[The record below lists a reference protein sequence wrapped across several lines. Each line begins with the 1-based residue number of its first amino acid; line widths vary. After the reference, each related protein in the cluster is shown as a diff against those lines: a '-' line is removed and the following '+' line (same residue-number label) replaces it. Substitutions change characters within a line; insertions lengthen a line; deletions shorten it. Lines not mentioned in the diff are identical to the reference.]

1 MRVDYSRLPNKVA
14 MKLGTNSSDSANNEG
29 LRDNSD
35 SMVNPARELAGV
47 SPFRLQLSH
56 CHALGEVTA
65 IFATDPPR
73 QFRLVLIKPSH
84 YDDDG
89 YVIQWFRSSMPSN
102 SLAAVYGLAMDCAAR
117 RVLGAYTMITVD
129 AYDETNTRIWPA
141 RIARDIAQAGGGLVG
156 LVGVQSNQYPRAMD
170 LARRFRKL
178 GLDVA
183 IGGFHV
189 SGTLAMLPTITP
201 ELQQA
206 IDLGIVLYAGEAED
220 GLEALLCDA
229 AIGKLR
235 PLYNHM
241 AKLPNLAGVPVPWLP
256 LDRVARTAGRMTT
269 FDAGRGCPF
278 QCSFCTIINVQ
289 GRVSRR
295 RTADDV
301 EAIIRH
307 NAARGVQSFF
317 ITDDNFARNKD
328 WEAIFD
334 RMIVLR
340 EQHGFGIKLTIQVD
354 TLCHRI
360 PNFIDKAGRAGVV
373 RVFIGLESI
382 NPDNLLAAK
391 KKQNRIAEYR
401 DMLLA
406 WKRIRAVIWAGYIIG
421 FPADTPA
428 TVMRD
433 IRIIQN
439 ELPIDFL
446 EFFILTPLPGSEDH
460 QKLALAGV
468 AMDDDL
474 NRYDTFHVVTAHST
488 MSRGE
493 WEQTYWAAWRTY
505 YTFAHMSTLM
515 RRAAGTG
522 ISLGK
527 MLTMLL
533 SFWSL
538 SLVEHTHPLEGGYLR
553 RKVRTERRPGLPVV
567 PAWRF
572 WPGFAVNL
580 VVKHARMGMMATRLV
595 MLRRRLKRD
604 PAPRDYRDLA
614 LTPVGDG
621 DTLEL
626 LTVTEAVRVAARAK
640 LRPRAVAH

>member
-1 MRVDYSRLPNKVA
+1 M
-14 MKLGTNSSDSANNEG
+14 
-29 LRDNSD
+29 
-35 SMVNPARELAGV
+35 
-47 SPFRLQLSH
+47 
-56 CHALGEVTA
+56 
-65 IFATDPPR
+65 
-73 QFRLVLIKPSH
+73 LIKPSH

-117 RVLGAYTMITVD
+117 QVLGADTTILVD
-129 AYDETNTRIWPA
+129 AYDETNTRIRPE
-141 RIARDIAQAGGGLVG
+141 RIAQEIKLSGAGMVG
-156 LVGVQSNQYPRAMD
+156 MVGVQSNQYPRAMD
-170 LARRFRKL
+170 LARRFRTL
-178 GLDVA
+178 GINVA

-189 SGTLAMLPTITP
+189 SGTLAMLPEITP
-201 ELQQA
+201 ELQEA
-206 IDLGIVLYAGEAED
+206 KDLGIVLYAGEAED
-220 GLEALLCDA
+220 GLETLLRDA
-229 AIGKLR
+229 AGGTLQ

-241 AKLPNLAGVPVPWLP
+241 AALPNLAGVPIPYLP
-256 LDRVARTAGRMTT
+256 PDRVARTAGRMTT

-307 NAARGVQSFF
+307 NIAEGVHSFF

-328 WEAIFD
+328 WEPIFD
-334 RMIVLR
+334 RLIALR
-340 EQHGFGIKLTIQVD
+340 EQEGISIKLTIQVD

-360 PNFIDKAGRAGVV
+360 PHFIEKAGRAGVV

-382 NPDNLLAAK
+382 NPESLLAAK

-421 FPADTPA
+421 FPADTPE

-433 IRIIQN
+433 IRIIQH

-446 EFFILTPLPGSEDH
+446 EFFVLTPLPGSEDH

-468 AMDDDL
+468 EMDADL

-488 MSRGE
+488 MSRE
-493 WEQTYWAAWRTY
+493 DWEQVYWQAWRSY
-505 YTFAHMSTLM
+505 YTYAHMSTLM
-515 RRAAGTG
+515 RRAAATR

-527 MLTMLL
+527 MLNMLL

-553 RKVRTERRPGLPVV
+553 RKVRVDRRPGMAVE
-567 PAWRF
+567 PAWLF
-572 WPGFAVNL
+572 WPRFVGGSA
-580 VVKHARMGMMATRLV
+580 VKHARVVVMAARLLA
-595 MLRRRLKRD
+595 LRYRLKRD
-604 PAPRDYRDLA
+604 PAARDYRDLA
-614 LTPVGDG
+614 LTPVGNDE
-621 DTLEL
+621 TLEL
-626 LTVTEAVRVAARAK
+626 LTVTPAARSAAQAR
-640 LRPRAVAH
+640 LRPKAVA

>member
-1 MRVDYSRLPNKVA
+1 V
-14 MKLGTNSSDSANNEG
+14 
-29 LRDNSD
+29 
-35 SMVNPARELAGV
+35 
-47 SPFRLQLSH
+47 
-56 CHALGEVTA
+56 
-65 IFATDPPR
+65 
-73 QFRLVLIKPSH
+73 LVKPSH

-117 RVLGAYTMITVD
+117 QVLGPDTAILVD
-129 AYDETNTRIWPA
+129 AYDETNTRIRPEK
-141 RIARDIAQAGGGLVG
+141 IIRDITRAGAGMVG
-156 LVGVQSNQYPRAMD
+156 MVGVQSNQYPRAMD
-170 LARRFRKL
+170 LARRFRAH
-178 GLDVA
+178 GINVA

-189 SGTLAMLPTITP
+189 SGTLAMLPAITP
-201 ELQQA
+201 ELQEA
-206 IDLGIVLYAGEAED
+206 LDIGIVLYAGEAED
-220 GLEALLCDA
+220 GLEVLLRDGA
-229 AIGKLR
+229 SGALR

-241 AKLPNLAGVPVPWLP
+241 AKLPNLAGVPIPYLP
-256 LDRVARTAGRMTT
+256 PDRVDRTAGRMTT

-301 EAIIRH
+301 EAIVRR
-307 NAARGVQSFF
+307 NATHGVRSFF

-328 WEAIFD
+328 WEPIFD
-334 RMIVLR
+334 RLIALR
-340 EQHGFGIKLTIQVD
+340 ERDRFNIKLTIQVD

-360 PNFIDKAGRAGVV
+360 PRFIEKAARAGVV

-382 NPDNLLAAK
+382 NPENLLAAK

-460 QKLALAGV
+460 QKLALGGV
-468 AMDDDL
+468 AMDADL

-488 MSRGE
+488 MSRSE
-493 WEQTYWAAWRTY
+493 LERVYWTAWRAY
-505 YTFAHMSTLM
+505 YTFPHMCTLM
-515 RRAAGTG
+515 RRAAATR

-527 MLTMLL
+527 MATMLL

-538 SLVEHTHPLEGGYLR
+538 SLIERTHPLEGGYLR
-553 RKVRTERRPGLPVV
+553 RKVRTERRPGLPIV

-572 WPGFAVNL
+572 WPQFGVDL
-580 VVKHARMGMMATRLV
+580 VVKHARVGMMATRLL
-595 MLRRRLKRD
+595 MLRHRLKRD
-604 PAPRDYRDLA
+604 PAACDYRDLA
-614 LTPVGDG
+614 LTPVNDDG
-621 DTLEL
+621 ALEL
-626 LTVTEAVRVAARAK
+626 LTATAAARTAAREK
-640 LRPRAVAH
+640 LRTLAAAN

>member
-1 MRVDYSRLPNKVA
+1 VPKPDPKASRSTKFAADPWTGLPA
-14 MKLGTNSSDSANNEG
+14 S
-29 LRDNSD
+29 
-35 SMVNPARELAGV
+35 
-47 SPFRLQLSH
+47 LQLWLYRFGDSIGV
-56 CHALGEVTA
+56 AA
-65 IFATDPPR
+65 MPPGR

-89 YVIQWFRSSMPSN
+89 YVIQWFRSWMPSN
-102 SLAAVYGLAMDCAAR
+102 SLAAIYGLAMDCATR
-117 RVLGAYTMITVD
+117 QVLGADTTILVD
-129 AYDETNTRIWPA
+129 AYDETNTRIRPE
-141 RIARDIAQAGGGLVG
+141 RITRDIARAGAGMVG
-156 LVGVQSNQYPRAMD
+156 LVGVQSNQFSRAMD
-170 LARRFRKL
+170 LARRFRAR
-178 GLDVA
+178 GIDVA

-189 SGTLAMLPTITP
+189 SGTLAMLPAITP
-201 ELQQA
+201 ELQEA
-206 IDLGIVLYAGEAED
+206 MDLGIVLYGGEAED
-220 GLEALLCDA
+220 GLEGLLRDA
-229 AIGKLR
+229 DSGALR

-241 AKLPNLAGVPVPWLP
+241 STLPNLAGVPLP
-256 LDRVARTAGRMTT
+256 YLPPERVARVAGRMTT

-289 GRVSRR
+289 GRISRR

-301 EAIIRH
+301 EAIIRC
-307 NAARGVQSFF
+307 NAAHGVKSFF

-334 RMIVLR
+334 RLIALR
-340 EQHGFGIKLTIQVD
+340 ERNGFSIKLTIQVD

-360 PNFIDKAGRAGVV
+360 PRFIEKAARAGVM

-382 NPDNLLAAK
+382 NPDSLLSAK

-406 WKRIRAVIWAGYIIG
+406 WKRIHAVIWAGYIIG

-433 IRIIQN
+433 IRIIQT

-460 QKLALAGV
+460 QKLALTGV
-468 AMDDDL
+468 AMDEDL

-488 MSRGE
+488 MSRDE
-493 WEQTYWAAWRTY
+493 WEELYWAAWRTY
-505 YTFAHMSTLM
+505 YSFPHLCTLM
-515 RRAAGTG
+515 RRAAATG

-527 MLTMLL
+527 MATMLL

-538 SLVEHTHPLEGGYLR
+538 SLVEHTHPLEGGFLR
-553 RKVRTERRPGLPVV
+553 RKVRTDRRPGLQIV

-572 WPGFAVNL
+572 WPRFGVDFAA
-580 VVKHARMGMMATRLV
+580 KHARIATMATRLL
-595 MLRRRLKRD
+595 MLRHRLKRD
-604 PAPRDYRDLA
+604 AQARNYRDLA
-614 LTPVGDG
+614 LTPVNDDG
-621 DTLEL
+621 ALEM
-626 LTVTEAVRVAARAK
+626 LTVTAAARTAARAK
-640 LRPRAVAH
+640 LRPLAPTN

>member
-1 MRVDYSRLPNKVA
+1 MGSISPNHTPK
-14 MKLGTNSSDSANNEG
+14 
-29 LRDNSD
+29 R
-35 SMVNPARELAGV
+35 
-47 SPFRLQLSH
+47 FR
-56 CHALGEVTA
+56 
-65 IFATDPPR
+65 F
-73 QFRLVLIKPSH
+73 VLIKPSH

-102 SLAAVYGLAMDCAAR
+102 SLAAIYGLAMDCADQQI
-117 RVLGAYTMITVD
+117 LGSDTQLVVD
-129 AYDETNTRIWPA
+129 AYDETNTRIRPE
-141 RIARDIAQAGGGLVG
+141 RIARDIHSAGAGLVG

-170 LARRFRKL
+170 LARRFRSL
-178 GLDVA
+178 GINVV

-189 SGTLAMLPTITP
+189 SGTLAMLPAITP
-201 ELQQA
+201 ELQEA
-206 IDLGIVLYAGEAED
+206 MDLGIVLYAGEAED
-220 GLEALLCDA
+220 GLKALLCDA
-229 AIGKLR
+229 AHGTLR
-235 PLYNHM
+235 RLYNHM
-241 AKLPNLAGVPVPWLP
+241 ASLPNIAGVPIPYLP
-256 LDRVARTAGRMTT
+256 SDRIARTAGHMTT

-301 EAIIRH
+301 ESIIRR
-307 NAARGVQSFF
+307 NASEGVLSFF

-334 RMIVLR
+334 RLIALR
-340 EQHGFGIKLTIQVD
+340 EQEGFSLKLTIQVD

-360 PNFIDKAGRAGVV
+360 PRFIEKAGRAGVV

-382 NPDNLLAAK
+382 NPDSLLAAK

-428 TVMRD
+428 TVIRD

-460 QKLALAGV
+460 QKLALGGV
-468 AMDDDL
+468 AMDADL
-474 NRYDTFHVVTAHST
+474 NRYDTFHVVTAHQT

-493 WEQTYWAAWRTY
+493 WEETYWAAWSTY
-505 YTFAHMSTLM
+505 YTYAHMCTLM
-515 RRAAGTG
+515 RRAVACR
-522 ISLGK
+522 ISPGK
-527 MLTMLL
+527 MLNMLI

-538 SLVEHTHPLEGGYLR
+538 SLIEHMHPLEGGYLR
-553 RKVRTERRPGLPVV
+553 RKVRTDRRPGLPIV

-572 WPGFAVNL
+572 WPMFAVGFVAKL
-580 VVKHARMGMMATRLV
+580 ARIAAMTTRLL
-595 MLRRRLKRD
+595 MLRHSLKHDRT
-604 PAPRDYRDLA
+604 ACDYRDLA
-614 LTPVGDG
+614 LTPVSDSSA
-621 DTLEL
+621 LEL
-626 LTVTEAVRVAARAK
+626 LTVTESARNAARTR
-640 LRPRAVAH
+640 LRPLTVTS

>member
-1 MRVDYSRLPNKVA
+1 
-14 MKLGTNSSDSANNEG
+14 
-29 LRDNSD
+29 
-35 SMVNPARELAGV
+35 
-47 SPFRLQLSH
+47 
-56 CHALGEVTA
+56 
-65 IFATDPPR
+65 
-73 QFRLVLIKPSH
+73 LVLIKPSH

-117 RVLGAYTMITVD
+117 QVLGADTMVTVD
-129 AYDETNTRIWPA
+129 AYDETNTRIWPE
-141 RIARDIAQAGGGLVG
+141 RIARDIARAGCGLVG

-170 LARRFRKL
+170 LARRFRRL
-178 GLDVA
+178 GVNVT

-201 ELQQA
+201 ELQEA
-206 IDLGIVLYAGEAED
+206 IDLGIVLYAGEAEN
-220 GLEALLCDA
+220 GLEGLLRDA
-229 AIGKLR
+229 ADGNLR

-241 AKLPNLAGVPVPWLP
+241 AALPNLAGVPIPRLP
-256 LDRVARTAGRMTT
+256 PERIARTAGRMTT

-289 GRVSRR
+289 GRLSRR

-307 NAARGVQSFF
+307 NAAQGVQSFF

-334 RMIVLR
+334 RLIALR
-340 EQHGFGIKLTIQVD
+340 EEQGFSIKLTIQVD

-360 PNFIDKAGRAGVV
+360 PRFIEKAGRAGVV

-382 NPDNLLAAK
+382 NPDSLLAAK

-433 IRIIQN
+433 VRIIQN

-468 AMDDDL
+468 AMDADL
-474 NRYDTFHVVTAHST
+474 NQYDTFHVVTAHSA

-515 RRAAGTG
+515 RRAAATR

-527 MLTMLL
+527 MLNMLL
-533 SFWSL
+533 SFWGL
-538 SLVEHTHPLEGGYLR
+538 SLIEHMHPLEGGYLR
-553 RKVRTERRPGLPVV
+553 RKVRTERRPGLPIV

-572 WPGFAVNL
+572 WPSFAVDL
-580 VVKHARMGMMATRLV
+580 VVKHAHVGMMAMRLL
-595 MLRRRLKRD
+595 MLRHQLKRD
-604 PAPRDYRDLA
+604 PAARDYNDVALA
-614 LTPVGDG
+614 QVADG
-621 DTLEL
+621 DTLQL
-626 LTVTEAVRVAARAK
+626 LTVTVAARRAARAK
-640 LRPRAVAH
+640 LRPPAVAS

>member
-1 MRVDYSRLPNKVA
+1 
-14 MKLGTNSSDSANNEG
+14 
-29 LRDNSD
+29 
-35 SMVNPARELAGV
+35 
-47 SPFRLQLSH
+47 
-56 CHALGEVTA
+56 
-65 IFATDPPR
+65 
-73 QFRLVLIKPSH
+73 
-84 YDDDG
+84 
-89 YVIQWFRSSMPSN
+89 MPSN
-102 SLAAVYGLAMDCAAR
+102 SLAAVYGLAQDCAAR
-117 RVLGAYTMITVD
+117 QVLGRDTAIVVD
-129 AYDETNTRIWPA
+129 AYDETNTRIRPE
-141 RIARDIAQAGGGLVG
+141 RVARDIAQAGTGMVG

-170 LARRFRKL
+170 LARRFRAL
-178 GLDVA
+178 GVNVA

-189 SGTLAMLPTITP
+189 SGTLAMLPAITL
-201 ELQQA
+201 ELQEA
-206 IDLGIVLYAGEAED
+206 IDLGVVLYAGEAED

-229 AIGKLR
+229 AGGTLQ

-241 AKLPNLAGVPVPWLP
+241 AKLPNLAGVPIPYLP
-256 LDRVARTAGRMTT
+256 PDRVSRTAGRMTT

-301 EAIIRH
+301 ETIVRR
-307 NAARGVQSFF
+307 NAAQGVQSFF

-328 WEAIFD
+328 WEPIFD
-334 RMIVLR
+334 RLTRLR
-340 EQHGFGIKLTIQVD
+340 EREGFSIKLTIQVD

-360 PNFIDKAGRAGVV
+360 PRFIEKAARAGVV

-382 NPDNLLAAK
+382 NPDSLLAAK

-433 IRIIQN
+433 IRIIQR

-460 QKLALAGV
+460 QKLALAGT
-468 AMDDDL
+468 AMDTDL
-474 NRYDTFHVVTAHST
+474 NRYDTFHVVTAHAT
-488 MSRGE
+488 MSRSE
-493 WEQTYWAAWRTY
+493 WEQTYWTAWRAY
-505 YTFAHMSTLM
+505 YTFAHMCTLM
-515 RRAAGTG
+515 RRAAATR

-527 MLTMLL
+527 MLSMLL

-538 SLVEHTHPLEGGYLR
+538 SLIEHTHPLEGGYLR
-553 RKVRTERRPGLPVV
+553 RKVRTERRPGLPIV

-572 WPGFAVNL
+572 WPGYVLDL
-580 VVKHARMGMMATRLV
+580 VVRHIRIGIMAARLLI
-595 MLRRRLKRD
+595 LRRRLKRD
-604 PAPRDYRDLA
+604 PAARDYRDLA
-614 LTPVGDG
+614 LTPVSDD

-626 LTVTEAVRVAARAK
+626 FTVTESSRRAGRAK
-640 LRPRAVAH
+640 LRSLAV

>member
-1 MRVDYSRLPNKVA
+1 
-14 MKLGTNSSDSANNEG
+14 
-29 LRDNSD
+29 
-35 SMVNPARELAGV
+35 
-47 SPFRLQLSH
+47 
-56 CHALGEVTA
+56 
-65 IFATDPPR
+65 
-73 QFRLVLIKPSH
+73 LIKPSH

-102 SLAAVYGLAMDCAAR
+102 SLAALYGLAMDCAAR
-117 RVLGAYTMITVD
+117 QVLGADTPIVVD
-129 AYDETNTRIWPA
+129 AYDETNIRIRPE
-141 RIARDIAQAGGGLVG
+141 RIARDITRAGAGMVG

-170 LARRFRKL
+170 LARRFRAL
-178 GLDVA
+178 GIDVV

-189 SGTLAMLPTITP
+189 SGTLAMLPAITP
-201 ELQQA
+201 ELQEA
-206 IDLGIVLYAGEAED
+206 MDLGIVLYAGEAED
-220 GLEALLCDA
+220 GLEALLRDA
-229 AIGKLR
+229 ASGRLQ

-241 AKLPNLAGVPVPWLP
+241 ATLPNLAGVPIPYLP
-256 LDRVARTAGRMTT
+256 PDRVARTAGRMTT

-301 EAIIRH
+301 EAIVRH
-307 NAARGVQSFF
+307 NAAQGVQSFF

-334 RMIVLR
+334 RLIALR
-340 EQHGFGIKLTIQVD
+340 EQEAFTIKLTIQVD

-360 PNFIDKAGRAGVV
+360 PRFIEKAGRAGVV

-382 NPDNLLAAK
+382 NPDSLLAAK
-391 KKQNRIAEYR
+391 KKQNRITEYR
-401 DMLLA
+401 DMLLD

-428 TVMRD
+428 SVMRD
-433 IRIIQN
+433 IRVIQS

-446 EFFILTPLPGSEDH
+446 EFFVLTPLPGSEDH
-460 QKLALAGV
+460 QKLALAGT
-468 AMDDDL
+468 AMDADL
-474 NRYDTFHVVTAHST
+474 NRYDTFHVVTAHAA
-488 MSRGE
+488 MSRRE
-493 WEQTYWAAWRTY
+493 WEQTYWAAWRNY
-505 YTFAHMSTLM
+505 YTLDHMTTLM
-515 RRAAGTG
+515 RRAAATR

-553 RKVRTERRPGLPVV
+553 RKVRTERRPGSPIV

-572 WPGFAVNL
+572 WPMYGAD
-580 VVKHARMGMMATRLV
+580 LV
-595 MLRRRLKRD
+595 MKHIHIGSMAARLLMVRHGLKRD
-604 PAPRDYRDLA
+604 PAAREYRDLA
-614 LTPVGDG
+614 LTPVGD
-621 DTLEL
+621 DEALEL
-626 LTVTEAVRVAARAK
+626 LTVTEAARRAARVK
-640 LRPRAVAH
+640 LRPLANAR